1 MVSPLEH
8 SSCSHPASFPGFPTP
23 EQGSLGT
30 RLGLYDVHVTTSP
43 SPDVA
48 DVRYGLDRLQVA
60 KTEAGTL
67 AYDSIFIFQ

>member
-1 MVSPLEH
+1 MVSPLDH
-8 SSCSHPASFPGFPTP
+8 SLCSHPASFPGFPTP

-30 RLGLYDVHVTTSP
+30 RLGLYDVHVSSP

-48 DVRYGLDRLQVA
+48 DVRYGLDGLQVA